1 MDFVRKERYSIDDLC
16 VIMRILRGENGCPW
30 DRVQTHES
38 IRKNLIEETYEA
50 VEAIDCHDPS
60 MLKEEL
66 GDVLLQVVFH
76 AQIEEEN
83 NSFSFADVTDE
94 ICRKLIVRHP
104 HVFSDVRAEN
114 AEEALDNWNQIK
126 KITKGQKTAAETLNA
141 VPKQLPALMRSEKVQ
156 SRARKAGLDYTDASS
171 AFRDLQSEIA
181 ELGSAMDE
189 KNTAHIAEEIGDT
202 LFAAVNVARL
212 YDMDPE
218 ELLTRACEKFI
229 SRFTKVEKMADKEQ
243 IDLLHTDSSVLD
255 RLWNEAKK

>member
-16 VIMRILRGENGCPW
+16 AIMRILRGENGCPW

-104 HVFSDVRAEN
+104 HVFFLMLE
-114 AEEALDNWNQIK
+114 
-126 KITKGQKTAAETLNA
+126 QK
-141 VPKQLPALMRSEKVQ
+141 MRK
-156 SRARKAGLDYTDASS
+156 
-171 AFRDLQSEIA
+171 
-181 ELGSAMDE
+181 
-189 KNTAHIAEEIGDT
+189 
-202 LFAAVNVARL
+202 
-212 YDMDPE
+212 
-218 ELLTRACEKFI
+218 
-229 SRFTKVEKMADKEQ
+229 
-243 IDLLHTDSSVLD
+243 
-255 RLWNEAKK
+255 RLWIIGIKLRR

>member
-16 VIMRILRGENGCPW
+16 AIMRILRGENGCPW

-126 KITKGQKTAAETLNA
+126 KITKGQKNCRRNIERSPQTAA
-141 VPKQLPALMRSEKVQ
+141 RF
-156 SRARKAGLDYTDASS
+156 DA
-171 AFRDLQSEIA
+171 Q
-181 ELGSAMDE
+181 
-189 KNTAHIAEEIGDT
+189 
-202 LFAAVNVARL
+202 
-212 YDMDPE
+212 
-218 ELLTRACEKFI
+218 
-229 SRFTKVEKMADKEQ
+229 
-243 IDLLHTDSSVLD
+243 
-255 RLWNEAKK
+255 

>member
-16 VIMRILRGENGCPW
+16 AIMRILRGENGCPW

-104 HVFSDVRAEN
+104 HVF
-114 AEEALDNWNQIK
+114 
-126 KITKGQKTAAETLNA
+126 
-141 VPKQLPALMRSEKVQ
+141 
-156 SRARKAGLDYTDASS
+156 
-171 AFRDLQSEIA
+171 F
-181 ELGSAMDE
+181 
-189 KNTAHIAEEIGDT
+189 
-202 LFAAVNVARL
+202 
-212 YDMDPE
+212 
-218 ELLTRACEKFI
+218 
-229 SRFTKVEKMADKEQ
+229 
-243 IDLLHTDSSVLD
+243 
-255 RLWNEAKK
+255 